1 MKENKYNEETFFYK
15 YGQMKRSKEGLS
27 GAGEWEALQRLLPDF
42 KNKQVLDLGCGY
54 GWHSIYAAGNGAKF
68 VIGVDLSEKMI
79 EIAREKTTYENVK
92 YQVGAME
99 DVDFPD
105 ETFDVVMSS
114 LAFHYVEDF
123 SSLVENVFRMLKSNG
138 VFVFT
143 VEHPIFTAEGS
154 QDWVYN
160 DAGEIEH
167 FPVDNYFK
175 EGLRSTQ
182 FLEESVTKYHRT
194 MTTYINSLIE
204 AGFTID
210 RVVEPTPPDH
220 MMDIPGMKDELRRP
234 MMLIISASKK

>member
-1 MKENKYNEETFFYK
+1 MKENKCNDETFFNK

-27 GAGEWEALQRLLPDF
+27 GAGEWEALKRLLPDF

-68 VIGVDLSEKMI
+68 VIGVDLSERMI
-79 EIAREKTTYENVK
+79 EIARDKTSFKNVK

-123 SSLVENVFRMLKSNG
+123 SSLAENVFRMLKSNG

-143 VEHPIFTAEGS
+143 VEHPIFTADGS
-154 QDWVYN
+154 QNWIYN
-160 DAGEIEH
+160 EDGEIEH
-167 FPVDNYFK
+167 FPVDNYFE
-175 EGLRSTQ
+175 EGQRETQ
-182 FLEESVTKYHRT
+182 FLDEPVTKYHRT
-194 MTTYINSLIE
+194 MTTYINTLIN
-204 AGFTID
+204 AGFNIQ
-210 RVVEPTPPDH
+210 RVIEPTPPEY
-220 MMDIPGMKDELRRP
+220 MMDIPNMKDELRRP
-234 MMLIISASKK
+234 MMLIISARKN